1 MHDWQ
6 KRLATPRFIGY
17 VLFVG
22 VVAGVAAI
30 NSYWHQV
37 TVALLAHQPT
47 VLAHTIPLAVDGM
60 LGVATLAIADDKA
73 LNRKIR
79 PWARFGFWFGAALS
93 VAANVASVV
102 VEYGLDPLSIGGAAA
117 APVLLLVVVEII
129 SKPGE
134 PIKNPNRVEGAKRGH
149 QNRKPAQKSTK
160 PRTRRVQNT
169 PINKA
174 EPATQPQAPN
184 AEVR

>member
-1 MHDWQ
+1 M
-6 KRLATPRFIGY
+6 
-17 VLFVG
+17 
-22 VVAGVAAI
+22 
-30 NSYWHQV
+30 
-37 TVALLAHQPT
+37 
-47 VLAHTIPLAVDGM
+47 M
-60 LGVATLAIADDKA
+60 GVATLAIADDKA
-73 LNRKIR
+73 LNRKTR
-79 PWARFGFWFGAALS
+79 PWARFSFWFGAALS

-102 VEYGLDPLSIGGAAA
+102 VEYGIAPLPIGGAAV
-117 APVLLLVVVEII
+117 APILLLLVVEII

-149 QNRKPAQKSTK
+149 QNRKPAQKPAK

-174 EPATQPQAPN
+174 QPATQPQAQN